1 MSREEEDLQISVH
14 VDVSN
19 HIKPSC
25 VKPDRA
31 LGKMAGN
38 TAVE

>member
-14 VDVSN
+14 VDVSI

-25 VKPDRA
+25 VKTDGA